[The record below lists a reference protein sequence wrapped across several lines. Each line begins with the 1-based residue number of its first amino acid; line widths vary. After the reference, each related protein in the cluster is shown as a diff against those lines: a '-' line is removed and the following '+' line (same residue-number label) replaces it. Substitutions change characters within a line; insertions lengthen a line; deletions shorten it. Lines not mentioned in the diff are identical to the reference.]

1 MEVENF
7 FIFFILTLQQ
17 YFFYNIFYFN
27 LSFKLFIDL
36 IKKYK
41 FKLIF
46 YKIVM
51 FYIIIKKNSIKNFI
65 VNIIEKIICLIIK
78 KKIIFLMKMMI

>member
-41 FKLIF
+41 FNLIF

-51 FYIIIKKNSIKNFI
+51 FYIHYKKNSIKNFI

>member
-1 MEVENF
+1 MEEENF
-7 FIFFILTLQQ
+7 LIFFILTLQQ

-41 FKLIF
+41 FNLIF

-51 FYIIIKKNSIKNFI
+51 FYITS
-65 VNIIEKIICLIIK
+65 
-78 KKIIFLMKMMI
+78 KKIQ

>member
-41 FKLIF
+41 FNLIF

>member
-1 MEVENF
+1 MEEENF
-7 FIFFILTLQQ
+7 LIFFILTLEQ

-27 LSFKLFIDL
+27 LSFKLIIDL

-41 FKLIF
+41 FNLIF

-51 FYIIIKKNSIKNFI
+51 VYIIIKKNQ
-65 VNIIEKIICLIIK
+65 
-78 KKIIFLMKMMI
+78 

>member
-1 MEVENF
+1 MEEENF
-7 FIFFILTLQQ
+7 LIFFILTLQQ

-27 LSFKLFIDL
+27 LSFKLIIDL

-41 FKLIF
+41 FNLIF

-51 FYIIIKKNSIKNFI
+51 FYITS
-65 VNIIEKIICLIIK
+65 
-78 KKIIFLMKMMI
+78 KKIQ